1 MGKINIFFLL
11 LFVFFILT
19 GCLENQETK
28 KNEVR
33 KVETKDEDI
42 IHSEVV
48 SAKST
53 IEDDKS
59 DEEITLQEK
68 DEKWIWDGVNNYI
81 LFRNGHYVTA
91 YQTFVEA
98 VSHAKKMKES
108 TVYFRGDK
116 DIVWQSSNK
125 STSKLINAPLIS
137 QLPELPR
144 GCEVTSLA
152 MLLRTAGISEAKVNK
167 TKLAKEIKRDTTPY
181 KKENGQIFFGNPYDG
196 FVGDM
201 YSLNTPGYGVYH
213 GPLAELAEQ
222 YIPNKVINMTGSEF
236 EDIMFPVSNGNPV
249 LVIHNSWFKKLPES
263 QFQTWNTPTGKVK
276 ITMRE
281 HSVLITGY
289 DKKYIYFNDPLSNIK
304 NKKVNK
310 KDFIDGWIQMGKQ
323 AITYVK

>member
-1 MGKINIFFLL
+1 MVKIHITFLL
-11 LFVFFILT
+11 LFVFLILT

-28 KNEVR
+28 KNEGGTD
-33 KVETKDEDI
+33 ETKDEDI
-42 IHSEVV
+42 IDREVV
-48 SAKST
+48 SANLT
-53 IEDDKS
+53 IEDADN
-59 DEEITLQEK
+59 ETEITLQEEE
-68 DEKWIWDGVNNYI
+68 DKWGWDGVNNYI
-81 LFRNGHYVTA
+81 VFRNDQFEKA
-91 YQTFVEA
+91 FQTFVEA
-98 VSHAKKMKES
+98 VSHAKQLKES
-108 TVYFRGDK
+108 TIYFRGDK
-116 DIVWQSSNK
+116 DIVWQSSYK
-125 STSKLINAPLIS
+125 SISKLIDAPLIS
-137 QLPELPR
+137 QMPELPR

-152 MLLRTAGISEAKVNK
+152 MLLRTSGISEAKVKK

-181 KKENGQIFFGNPYDG
+181 RKENGQIYFGNPYDG

-222 YIPNKVINMTGSEF
+222 YIPNKVIDMTGSEF

-263 QFQTWNTPTGKVK
+263 QFQTWNTPTGRVK

-281 HSVLITGY
+281 HSVLVTGY
-289 DKKYIYFNDPLSNIK
+289 DEKYIYFNDPLANMK
-304 NKKVNK
+304 NRKVNK